1 MKRFLAIIAV
11 FGAIGFV
18 VGRGTSAEPK
28 TERWQP
34 AVACPESAG
43 VVTRIAPRA
52 TSPSPGASRASSPV
66 DPTSARYDATVA
78 ARILSRSPS
87 ELWEREPRDEAFA
100 GRREQ
105 FMRGRFVELLAQL
118 VPGASL
124 DHVECRRG
132 TCLLDVSAATDDAA
146 QLDGALSFIP
156 FGDRFETESTE
167 LESGRTTIR
176 VHVSFTREHVDA
188 VEFETWFEHW
198 WEERWRLARERY
210 DRDHAAPVDGGA
222 R

>member
-1 MKRFLAIIAV
+1 MAARSRV
-11 FGAIGFV
+11 PRV
-18 VGRGTSAEPK
+18 RRGRDAD
-28 TERWQP
+28 R
-34 AVACPESAG
+34 
-43 VVTRIAPRA
+43 
-52 TSPSPGASRASSPV
+52 
-66 DPTSARYDATVA
+66 SARDVAVSWGESRLIAGRSDVGSVRRDRCGPNPFAFTVGA
-78 ARILSRSPS
+78 
-87 ELWEREPRDEAFA
+87 
-100 GRREQ
+100 RREQ